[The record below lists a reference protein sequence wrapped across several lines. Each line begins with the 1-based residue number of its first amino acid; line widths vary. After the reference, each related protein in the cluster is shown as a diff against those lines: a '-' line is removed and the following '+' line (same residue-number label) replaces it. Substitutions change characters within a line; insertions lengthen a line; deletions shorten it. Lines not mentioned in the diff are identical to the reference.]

1 MQKINE
7 ILDLSEKV
15 LDIEID
21 SPVFEKMLD
30 DLNKEIQRVIQSVY
44 DGEFAS
50 GEISVKLNLE
60 IIEAFE
66 EIPTVDEFGN
76 MINELYKYKKPK
88 FEHKITSTLKKQ
100 SKREGCYSDKKEVV
114 WDGEKYVVKPLVNP
128 QTQFNITVNE
138 NEDTENEYSE

>member
-30 DLNKEIQRVIQSVY
+30 DLNKEIQRIVKSVY
-44 DGEFAS
+44 DGKFAS

-60 IIEAFE
+60 ITEAFI
-66 EIPTVDEFGN
+66 EIPKVDEFRN
-76 MINELYKYKKPK
+76 MVNEQYKYKRPN

-100 SKREGCYSDKKEVV
+100 YKQEGCYSENKEVV
-114 WDGEKYVVKPLVNP
+114 WDGEKYIVKPLINP
-128 QTQFNITVNE
+128 QIGFDNAVYGSEDME
-138 NEDTENEYSE
+138 NE